1 MKKRLFNSSFEVLF
15 TAGIV
20 VALALPQL
28 LFAQKHKEVNIS
40 IHNNDTTFN
49 GKNLKD
55 MKPAEKQEALT
66 EINKTVKPKGPRLQN
81 LQLSFADLDS
91 SGVRVYTYKRDSV
104 NKGRLPL
111 NLDQFRGDNINGMG
125 NLPDMEFRIADGT
138 HDRQLGAL
146 RFNNSPL
153 HIRRMGNTQ
162 NFDYNNTDKDG
173 ISTHVSYHVTEAF
186 TEAAKKVSGVEKS
199 DLDLQ
204 DLTLTPQFS
213 AGKTTLAFTLPAKTA
228 ADVQLTDSDGKIIWK
243 EKATTAAFNKSFTW
257 GLNGVFYLVVKQ
269 GGKTAVKRIVKE

>member
-1 MKKRLFNSSFEVLF
+1 MKKRVFNSSFEVLF

-55 MKPAEKQEALT
+55 MKPTEKQEALT
-66 EINKTVKPKGPRLQN
+66 EINKTVKPKAPRSMNWAMETHTNRPDSN
-81 LQLSFADLDS
+81 LVKVF
-91 SGVRVYTYKRDSV
+91 TYRADSV
-104 NKGRLPL
+104 SSLIN
-111 NLDQFRGDNINGMG
+111 DMRGAIEARVRAERPAPMMDGMG
-125 NLPDMEFRIADGT
+125 YNNRPLRIRTG
-138 HDRQLGAL
+138 
-146 RFNNSPL
+146 
-153 HIRRMGNTQ
+153 RMGNTQ

-186 TEAAKKVSGVEKS
+186 TEVAKKVSGVEKS

-204 DLTLTPQFS
+204 DLTLTPQFT

-228 ADVQLTDSDGKIIWK
+228 ADVQLTDSEGKSIWK
-243 EKATTAAFNKSFTW
+243 EKATTASFNKSFTW
-257 GLNGVFYLVVKQ
+257 GLNGVYYLVVKQ